1 MQATVGAAVSNLAC
15 CLKYVFVNWSLNIFG
30 WFLRVVPMEE
40 EQQQQHGN
48 TFLDSFLQDGLDFDA
63 GRGDMNL
70 HHVLD
75 LDIPYDAL
83 HTEHGSAKGNMG
95 EERAQAPGSTPNG
108 AGVRDIQEKD
118 LSGYNG
124 SAGRIDIKNVAVD
137 AVEGSEVNS
146 GNLGTET
153 GSSGKPGRQA
163 KRQRSA
169 GIGDTKKAGQQM
181 RGRFSGRL
189 PTKEDE
195 KRLADECQLLAPY
208 LSEDGSLCTLATI
221 IRAMAAGSVRTHL
234 EKVAKRND
242 DMMTKLNLIQS
253 QPGGVNVNT
262 LADSVVSLQNDLAQA
277 RAYVRTLEGK
287 LGYHEGMEHGRQQAS
302 PWVAKHPSG
311 AVRSN
316 PVEDVLRTLPQTG
329 AEVTM
334 PMHKSASVG
343 VLTSQGAALLPQQAT
358 IQVPLVSSSGV
369 VPAVAMQSS
378 HSMGDLNSIKVYHP
392 QQQEQPT
399 QPVMHGSRSAVNLQ
413 DQSAFASQ
421 SHGLG
426 AQDQRTSIS
435 NEMTVGSV
443 DAASGEKVPNANDF
457 VRAASLHGAA
467 KAEAASQ
474 AQQLAEEA
482 QKHAQASVR
491 AAQQAEELKRTLS
504 ELPESEKGSDQAQNA
519 SATVSSLEARAKA
532 HASITTQVIAKA
544 RNLHGVAQSHENEE
558 MKAIDQAARLQAQAS
573 SLHQGSIDISASMG
587 MERGNDYS
595 QQVRFT
601 NTAGPTVATPTLLGA
616 GQQTQAPF
624 GKVDVVDD
632 TVTNASDG
640 LPNTALHLGNTAAVS
655 LSEQQQQHVALAQII
670 LQQKQAQMLNPSHIM
685 YTNAQDPSADAAAL
699 QQQIAALHAQQPAS
713 LVSAPPIQIQDHE
726 EIDTKDLRTQGNDA
740 NRENGT

>member
-1 MQATVGAAVSNLAC
+1 
-15 CLKYVFVNWSLNIFG
+15 
-30 WFLRVVPMEE
+30 MEE
-40 EQQQQHGN
+40 DQQQHHGN
-48 TFLDSFLQDGLDFDA
+48 TFLDSFLQDGLEFDA

-70 HHVLD
+70 QHVLD
-75 LDIPYDAL
+75 LDLPYGTI
-83 HTEHGSAKGNMG
+83 HGEHGSVKGNTG
-95 EERAQAPGSTPNG
+95 EEQGQAPDGTPTG
-108 AGVRDIQEKD
+108 TGVKDMQEKD

-124 SAGRIDIKNVAVD
+124 SAGRIDVRYMNTD

-146 GNLGTET
+146 GNVGTET
-153 GSSGKPGRQA
+153 GSSGKPGRLV
-163 KRQRSA
+163 KRQRSV
-169 GIGDTKKAGQQM
+169 GMGDTKKAGQQM

-221 IRAMAAGSVRTHL
+221 IRAMAAGSVRAHL
-234 EKVAKRND
+234 EKVAKRNED
-242 DMMTKLNLIQS
+242 IMMKLNLIQS

-277 RAYVRTLEGK
+277 RAYVQTLEAK

-302 PWVAKHPSG
+302 QWVGNHSSVG
-311 AVRSN
+311 VRSN
-316 PVEDVLRTLPQTG
+316 LVDDVLRSLPQTG
-329 AEVTM
+329 AEASM
-334 PMHKSASVG
+334 PIHKSASVG
-343 VLTSQGAALLPQQAT
+343 VLTTQGAALLPQQT
-358 IQVPLVSSSGV
+358 TMQMPLVSSSGV
-369 VPAVAMQSS
+369 VPVVAPTVAIQTS
-378 HSMGDLNSIKVYHP
+378 HSMGDLNSIKLYHH
-392 QQQEQPT
+392 QQPEQHPV
-399 QPVMHGSRSAVNLQ
+399 QPAMHGSRSAVNLNQ
-413 DQSAFASQ
+413 EQSAFVSQ
-421 SHGLG
+421 SHGIG
-426 AQDQRTSIS
+426 AQDQRTTLS

-482 QKHAQASVR
+482 QKHAQASVK

-519 SATVSSLEARAKA
+519 SVTVSSLEARAKA

-558 MKAIDQAARLQAQAS
+558 MKAIDNAARLHAQAS
-573 SLHQGSIDISASMG
+573 SLQQGSIDASISMG
-587 MERGNDYS
+587 LERGNDYS

-601 NTAGPTVATPTLLGA
+601 NTAGPTVATPTLMGA
-616 GQQTQAPF
+616 GQHIQASF
-624 GKVDVVDD
+624 GHADGDD
-632 TVTNASDG
+632 TVRNASDG
-640 LPNTALHLGNTAAVS
+640 LPNTALHLGNAAAVS
-655 LSEQQQQHVALAQII
+655 LSDQQQQHVALAQII
-670 LQQKQAQMLNPSHIM
+670 LQQKQSQMLNPSHIM

-726 EIDTKDLRTQGNDA
+726 EIDATALRTQGNDA
-740 NRENGT
+740 TMGNGT

>member
-1 MQATVGAAVSNLAC
+1 MVLEWRYIGYFIILLWTCKQQLGLQCRIWRNIIIEDRDGLILEEWCQRLFKIRFRELVS
-15 CLKYVFVNWSLNIFG
+15 KYFWV
-30 WFLRVVPMEE
+30 
-40 EQQQQHGN
+40 
-48 TFLDSFLQDGLDFDA
+48 DGLDFDA

-83 HTEHGSAKGNMG
+83 HTEHGSAKGNIG
-95 EERAQAPGSTPNG
+95 EEHAQAPGSTPNG

-124 SAGRIDIKNVAVD
+124 SAGRIDIKHVAGE

-146 GNLGTET
+146 GNIGTET

-277 RAYVRTLEGK
+277 RAYVRTLEAK

-369 VPAVAMQSS
+369 VPGVAPAVAMQSS
-378 HSMGDLNSIKVYHP
+378 HSMGDLNSIKVYHS

-413 DQSAFASQ
+413 DQ
-421 SHGLG
+421 L
-426 AQDQRTSIS
+426 
-435 NEMTVGSV
+435 TVGSV

-624 GKVDVVDD
+624 GK
-632 TVTNASDG
+632 S
-640 LPNTALHLGNTAAVS
+640 
-655 LSEQQQQHVALAQII
+655 
-670 LQQKQAQMLNPSHIM
+670 
-685 YTNAQDPSADAAAL
+685 
-699 QQQIAALHAQQPAS
+699 
-713 LVSAPPIQIQDHE
+713 
-726 EIDTKDLRTQGNDA
+726 
-740 NRENGT
+740 